1 MYIENYQNNLNWT
14 PSFGEKLD
22 KVHFRNGHL
31 HAECDP
37 VTGNCATHYDEH
49 NPYESLTELARHLW
63 KSDLGKVLV
72 VGGGI
77 LLALTV
83 LKSK

>member
-1 MYIENYQNNLNWT
+1 MRIDNYQNNLNWT
-14 PSFGEKLD
+14 PSLGEKLG

-37 VTGNCATHYDEH
+37 VTEDCSTHYDKH
-49 NPYESLTELARHLW
+49 DPYESLTELARHLW

-77 LLALTV
+77 LLCLAV
-83 LKSK
+83 LKSR

>member
-1 MYIENYQNNLNWT
+1 MRIEDFQNNPNWT
-14 PSFGEKLD
+14 PSLGEKLN
-22 KVHFRNGHL
+22 KTHFRNSHL

-37 VTGNCATHYDEH
+37 ITGDCHTHYDKH
-49 NPYESLTELARHLW
+49 DPYESLPELARHLW

-77 LLALTV
+77 LLVLAV
-83 LKSK
+83 LKK